1 MFTLLFYFFSLLFFS
16 SFAQK
21 QNLELYIVDENQK
34 PIENVYV
41 LIAGKPITIS
51 DKSGGIKLDNHSKI
65 TLQHVSYQ
73 TIEMNTEK
81 LATNKITMS
90 ANFKQL
96 DEISVLPM
104 STLKT
109 IFTECA
115 KRMSENYPVGNVQY
129 FQMSHYSLSDNKR
142 VIELDG
148 QLKVNVKSYLDFNH
162 INDKYIDEYT
172 ELNRDY
178 FEEKGSFEY
187 NFFISPAQ
195 VFKYLNFYRFDF
207 LTDIKAFDYYLK
219 NNDSKHYEILFS
231 PKEKDK
237 FTYSGKVIIDKKDFG
252 IHLIEAD
259 LTESEDNIRTTSY
272 ANFKAVDKYKF
283 ESEKIQLYFQKQG
296 DKYFL
301 ESGFYIS
308 RMNQLMTTKN
318 QHPRSFYTQTI
329 VLKNESLSFLGKE
342 KKISLGDLTYIVQS
356 PAKKDKKLS
365 KSERKVKEKVEKFI
379 LENEKNN

>member
-162 INDKYIDEYT
+162 INDKYIDE
-172 ELNRDY
+172 
-178 FEEKGSFEY
+178 
-187 NFFISPAQ
+187 
-195 VFKYLNFYRFDF
+195 
-207 LTDIKAFDYYLK
+207 
-219 NNDSKHYEILFS
+219 
-231 PKEKDK
+231 
-237 FTYSGKVIIDKKDFG
+237 
-252 IHLIEAD
+252 
-259 LTESEDNIRTTSY
+259 
-272 ANFKAVDKYKF
+272 
-283 ESEKIQLYFQKQG
+283 
-296 DKYFL
+296 
-301 ESGFYIS
+301 
-308 RMNQLMTTKN
+308 
-318 QHPRSFYTQTI
+318 
-329 VLKNESLSFLGKE
+329 
-342 KKISLGDLTYIVQS
+342 
-356 PAKKDKKLS
+356 
-365 KSERKVKEKVEKFI
+365 
-379 LENEKNN
+379 